1 MQAELETILTQFGAD
16 TGTIHLLEK
25 GVLVLMAHV
34 GVPPPVVEIVS
45 KVPIGK
51 GMAGLAAARNE
62 VVTTCNIQSDTSGD
76 VRPGAK
82 QTGVNGAL
90 VVPMRDDGGKVV
102 GTLGIGVR
110 RQHDYSWAETAR
122 LLEQASLLAKKVVMK
137 HIQP

>member
-25 GVLVLMAHV
+25 GVLVLEAHV
-34 GVPPPVVEIVS
+34 GAPPPVVEIVS

-51 GMAGLAAARNE
+51 GMAGLAAERND

-76 VRPGAK
+76 VRAGAK
-82 QTGVNGAL
+82 QTGVNAAL

-110 RQHDYSWAETAR
+110 RKYEYSQAETAR